1 MRNNKRN
8 IILISSLAI
17 ISMVFYLFFNLGNSW
32 EFALYYRSMKLGAI
46 LVVSCSVAYS
56 TVSFQTLTTNR
67 ILTPSIMGFESVFML
82 LQTLLVFFYAS
93 ESFKV
98 VNNLEN
104 FLLSIVCMIG
114 FAFLLYMLIYRKGVS
129 NMYLLLL
136 IGLVLGI
143 LLNTLSSFLQLLIDP
158 NNFFI
163 VQGKM
168 FASFSN
174 INQDMLGYALLI
186 LSITVLLS
194 FRYIKR
200 LNILALGR
208 DQAINLGLNYNKSI
222 RLFLVV
228 IAVLVS
234 VSTALAGPVLFLG
247 LLVSNL
253 TYEIL
258 DTYKHEV
265 IIPVC
270 ALVTTVVLVG
280 GQFLTEYIFELST
293 PISTIINFIGG
304 IYFVYLLIRRKKL

>member
-1 MRNNKRN
+1 MRNNSRN

-17 ISMVFYLFFNLGNSW
+17 VSMVFYLFFSLGNSW
-32 EFALYYRSMKLGAI
+32 EFALYYRGMKLAAI

-56 TVSFQTLTTNR
+56 TVTFQTLTTNR

-82 LQTLLVFFYAS
+82 LQTLLVFIYAS
-93 ESFKV
+93 DSFRV

-104 FLLSIVCMIG
+104 FLLSIICMIG
-114 FAFLLYMLIYRKGVS
+114 FAFVLYMLIYRKGVS

-143 LLNTLSSFLQLLIDP
+143 LLNTMSSFMQLLIDP

-174 INQDMLGYALLI
+174 INQELLTYALLI
-186 LSITVLLS
+186 LVITILMSV
-194 FRYIKR
+194 RYIKR

-208 DQAINLGLNYNKSI
+208 DQAINLGLNYNRNI

-234 VSTALAGPVLFLG
+234 VSTALVGPVLFLG
-247 LLVSNL
+247 LLVSNI

-258 DTYKHEV
+258 NTYKHEV
-265 IIPVC
+265 IIPAC
-270 ALVTTVVLVG
+270 ALVTIVVLVG

-304 IYFVYLLIRRKKL
+304 IYFVYLLIRRKKI

>member
-1 MRNNKRN
+1 MRNNSRN
-8 IILISSLAI
+8 IIWITSLALI
-17 ISMVFYLFFNLGNSW
+17 AIAFYLFFKLGNSW
-32 EFALYYRSMKLGAI
+32 EYALYYRSIKLTAI

-56 TVSFQTLTTNR
+56 TVAFQTLTTNR

-82 LQTLLVFFYAS
+82 LQTLLVFVYATD
-93 ESFKV
+93 SFKV
-98 VNNLEN
+98 VNHLEN
-104 FLLSIVCMIG
+104 FLLSIICMIG
-114 FAFLLYMLIYRKGVS
+114 FAFLLYMMIYRKGMS

-143 LLNTLSSFLQLLIDP
+143 LINTLSSFLQLLIDP

-174 INQDMLGYALLI
+174 INQELLVYALII
-186 LSITVLLS
+186 LGITVLLS
-194 FRYIKR
+194 FKYIKR

-208 DQAINLGLNYNKSI
+208 EHAINLGLNYNKNI
-222 RLFLVV
+222 RLFLVI
-228 IAVLVS
+228 IAILVS
-234 VSTALAGPVLFLG
+234 VSTALVGPVLFLG

-258 DTYKHEV
+258 NTYKHQI

-270 ALVTTVVLVG
+270 ALVTIVVLVG

-304 IYFVYLLIRRKKL
+304 IYFVYLLIRKRKL

>member
-1 MRNNKRN
+1 MRNNSRN

-17 ISMVFYLFFNLGNSW
+17 VSMVFYLFFSLGNSW
-32 EFALYYRSMKLGAI
+32 EFALYYRSMKLAAI
-46 LVVSCSVAYS
+46 LVVSCSVSYS
-56 TVSFQTLTTNR
+56 TVTFQTLTTNR

-82 LQTLLVFFYAS
+82 LQTLLVFIYAS
-93 ESFKV
+93 ESFKA

-104 FLLSIVCMIG
+104 FLLSIICMVG
-114 FAFLLYMLIYRKGVS
+114 FAFVLYMLIYRKGVS
-129 NMYLLLL
+129 NMYLLIL

-174 INQDMLGYALLI
+174 INQDLLNYALVI
-186 LSITVLLS
+186 LGITILLS

-208 DQAINLGLNYNKSI
+208 DQAVNLGLNYNKNI

-234 VSTALAGPVLFLG
+234 VSTALVGPVLFLG

-258 DTYKHEV
+258 NTYKHEV

-270 ALVTTVVLVG
+270 ALVTIVVLVG
-280 GQFLTEYIFELST
+280 GQFLTENIFQLST